1 MNKCIAYS
9 TPDGRHTREFV
20 EVTQEE
26 WSHKWPN
33 KIMYYD
39 VIGDCRTLGNKDV
52 KTALNL
58 AMTTWDLEID
68 IIFKPSWW
76 NVGNTAN
83 LTIDFKSSSQDSYFK
98 DKPSVLAYA
107 YFPGQGAVSGRVV
120 FNNDYIWS
128 MDGKPIKGRDAVAK
142 GWVKDAGADTNLK
155 TFNIIHVLMHELG
168 HSLGLRH
175 DEHNDSNDVMD
186 AFYSGK
192 LGLSDWD
199 IIRIRLKYPV
209 RVFSNWSHYARLKKW
224 LAARKVRY

>member
-1 MNKCIAYS
+1 
-9 TPDGRHTREFV
+9 
-20 EVTQEE
+20 
-26 WSHKWPN
+26 
-33 KIMYYD
+33 
-39 VIGDCRTLGNKDV
+39 
-52 KTALNL
+52 
-58 AMTTWDLEID
+58 
-68 IIFKPSWW
+68 
-76 NVGNTAN
+76 
-83 LTIDFKSSSQDSYFK
+83 
-98 DKPSVLAYA
+98 
-107 YFPGQGAVSGRVV
+107 
-120 FNNDYIWS
+120 